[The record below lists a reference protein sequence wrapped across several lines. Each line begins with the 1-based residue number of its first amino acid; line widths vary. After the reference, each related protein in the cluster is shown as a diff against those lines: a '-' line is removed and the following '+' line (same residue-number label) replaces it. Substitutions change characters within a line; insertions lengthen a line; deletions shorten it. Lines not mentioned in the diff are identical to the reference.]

1 MGPTTKDGPVCA
13 REHGDRRRADD
24 RFRLEDGARVAV
36 IGGGPAGSFFTYFL
50 LRFADEA
57 QLDIHVDVYE
67 QRDFTWAGPRGCNMC
82 GGLVA
87 GPLVDGLREAGIT
100 LPAAVIQNEID
111 SYSLRTSVDEV
122 RVVAPD
128 RRRPA
133 LAAYR
138 GAGPRDVGRPGAQ
151 GLDAF
156 LLALVQGHGAN
167 LVRSRV
173 TTVAW
178 VEGRPEI
185 SVGDASTPYDLVV
198 VAVGVNLAG
207 GRLLEDLGLGAA
219 RPVTARVF
227 ATELR
232 SEPQTPPEKTMEIIL
247 PDVAGIDA
255 VGVIPKGEFS
265 TLCLLGPNVDRSAV
279 EAVFASPLMRPYESM
294 MTTPTGG
301 ACHCSPRLNMREA
314 PVPFA
319 DRVVLVG
326 DCGVTRLYKDGLG
339 SAFRTARAAAHTA
352 VRSGVSASDFRRD
365 YWPAYRAIARDNR
378 YGKMVFALLQ
388 RVGRSPHLLR
398 ASLRVIQAEQRT
410 TGGPRRANGVLWDL
424 FTGAGS
430 YRSILLR
437 LGDPRVALRVGGQLA
452 REGREPFAPPSPETV
467 PRRSVHERT
476 PGVSP
481 GRRAGRWCSVN
492 GEETHMPIV
501 QRPHGAL
508 RDERS
513 VP

>member
-1 MGPTTKDGPVCA
+1 MCA
-13 REHGDRRRADD
+13 RQHGGHRSADD
-24 RFRLEDGARVAV
+24 HLRLEDGARVAV

-57 QLDIHVDVYE
+57 ELDIAVDVYE
-67 QRDFTWAGPRGCNMC
+67 QRDFSRTGPRGCNMC

-100 LPAAVIQNEID
+100 LPAAVVQNGID
-111 SYSLRTSVDEV
+111 SYSLRTSVEDV

-128 RRRPA
+128 RRSPA
-133 LAAYR
+133 LAVYR
-138 GAGPRDVGRPGAQ
+138 GAGPRDLGAPGAQ

-156 LLALVQGHGAN
+156 LLNLVQQHGAN
-167 LVRSRV
+167 LVRARV
-173 TTVAW
+173 TTAAW
-178 VEGRPEI
+178 VGGRPEL

-207 GRLLEDLGLGAA
+207 GRLVEELGLPSS

-232 SEPQTPPEKTMEIIL
+232 SEPDPASASAPASTMDIVL
-247 PDVAGIDA
+247 PGVVGIDA

-265 TLCLLGPNVDRSAV
+265 TLCLLGPDVDRSAV
-279 EAVFASPLMRPYESM
+279 EAVFASPLMQTYEPM

-339 SAFRTARAAAHTA
+339 SAFRTGRAAAHTA
-352 VRSGVSASDFRRD
+352 VRSGVSASDFRRG

-378 YGKMVFALLQ
+378 YGKVVFALLQ
-388 RVGRSPHLLR
+388 RVGRWPRLLR
-398 ASLRVIQAEQRT
+398 ASMRVVQAEQLT
-410 TGGPRRANGVLWDL
+410 AGGPRRANGVLWDL
-424 FTGAGS
+424 FTGSGS

-437 LGDPRVALRVGGQLA
+437 IGDPRVALRVGWHLA
-452 REGREPFAPPSPETV
+452 REGRRPLPPAPQGPSTRRGSPSEPRGSPRGERHAAGV
-467 PRRSVHERT
+467 P
-476 PGVSP
+476 
-481 GRRAGRWCSVN
+481 
-492 GEETHMPIV
+492 
-501 QRPHGAL
+501 
-508 RDERS
+508 
-513 VP
+513 